1 MKEQIIS
8 FETAQ
13 IAKEKGF
20 EQNPYKVEYCYGPTY
35 TDGSNINLRN
45 SLYNPESNICT
56 APSQSALQRWLRE
69 IHQIETRIWAEHYP
83 NGTNW
88 CCQALQ
94 WDLTLDFKTSDLI
107 KNGTFAFGDN
117 GEFKTYE
124 ESLEFILQEAV
135 KMIANQHTKFKILK

>member
-1 MKEQIIS
+1 MKEQLIS
-8 FETAQ
+8 FETAKL
-13 IAKEKGF
+13 AKQNGF
-20 EQNPYKVEYCYGPTY
+20 EFEKVSV
-35 TDGSNINLRN
+35 DKHHDSIQV
-45 SLYNPESNICT
+45 CT
-56 APSQSALQRWLRE
+56 QSSLQRWLRE

-124 ESLEFILQEAV
+124 EALEFILQEAV